1 MSVAGVGAG
10 ACLLPAGAAGW
21 AALTAWASRGGAAL
35 ALALAL
41 ALDLA
46 LDLAFAAS
54 DVIRSAPAQMRTAA
68 IDMPFHQGTAPEP
81 PMRLLHIVQI
91 RFLAPGAAPPR
102 ASSSVTIVSSWSGRG
117 GSALRSCTTTASAQL
132 GTSRG
137 HPQRHEL
144 ASSH

>member
-1 MSVAGVGAG
+1 MNAAALGAG
-10 ACLLPAGAAGW
+10 ERLLPDGAASW
-21 AALTAWASRGGAAL
+21 AALTASASSAGA
-35 ALALAL
+35 ALAL

-46 LDLAFAAS
+46 FATS

-137 HPQRHEL
+137 RPP
-144 ASSH
+144 AS